1 MEAIVKGDY
10 HTSNGFLSVIQD
22 ANGYFIKIP
31 DIIKN
36 GIFSKIEDE
45 KVLQNFLHQCFKEKF
60 PDDCRTTVFF
70 GKFPYCESAS
80 QVMRLMN
87 YALEV
92 YNKSLNIVGKYLISK
107 SKSLNIREKKKKNSW
122 GCFIVIREIEE
133 LGIFSLLPS
142 AKPIGLY
149 LHECYQELFPKK
161 DNYKA
166 TIGDLFPFCTS
177 PEQVT
182 MLMDYAVGKFIRV
195 YRGTATQKQL
205 DEYYTKEDK
214 REAKEYKEEEER
226 KSKEKEEKEGVV
238 KLNLLGKEFY
248 ILNCGTSCYF
258 LSILDIFSANIYE
271 GLSLS
276 DIKNMLAE
284 KFKLFSGTSSAQDGF
299 PTCSSVRQLK
309 DFVSYLN
316 EHNDSCQSYEV
327 STVVFHGKVH
337 TIHNRDKDA
346 WIIKMTD
353 IQNSQ
358 IYPAYMDL
366 HELSIFLH
374 KQYRKCFG
382 KTTVGAFP
390 ECKTKNELLL
400 FINYLNKQDY
410 ETIHQKKEVEKIVDD
425 CFSQLEHQDLVTKT
439 VKTKAENTIIWMAHC
454 NKEFPL
460 SISND
465 IIQKIRKH
473 AFYFVLFRGNFTVKV
488 KV

>member
-60 PDDCRTTVFF
+60 PDDCRTAVFF

-92 YNKSLNIVGKYLISK
+92 YNKPLNIVGKYLISK
-107 SKSLNIREKKKKNSW
+107 SKSLNISENSW

-161 DNYKA
+161 GNYIA
-166 TIGDLFPFCTS
+166 NIGNLFPFCTS

-195 YRGTATQKQL
+195 YMGTATQKQL
-205 DEYYTKEDK
+205 DEYYTEEDK

-248 ILNCGTSCYF
+248 
-258 LSILDIFSANIYE
+258 
-271 GLSLS
+271 
-276 DIKNMLAE
+276 
-284 KFKLFSGTSSAQDGF
+284 
-299 PTCSSVRQLK
+299 
-309 DFVSYLN
+309 
-316 EHNDSCQSYEV
+316 
-327 STVVFHGKVH
+327 
-337 TIHNRDKDA
+337 IHNRDKDA

-382 KTTVGAFP
+382 KTTIGAFP

-410 ETIHQKKEVEKIVDD
+410 ETRHQKKEVEKIVDD

-454 NKEFPL
+454 NKEFPF

-473 AFYFVLFRGNFTVKV
+473 AFYFVLFRDNFTVKV
-488 KV
+488 KA